1 MKEDDPRTEGHR
13 EDHTTRRRTPRA
25 LGVHTR
31 SRCVCGDSASARRLA
46 PPPPPSASLTSD
58 ASGTHTGPRT
68 GASGPAG
75 AQAGARTAPRRC
87 PRLRP
92 PLPSPSLTRAPRRA
106 APCPAPRPH
115 GLPPNTDPV
124 GTKEKLPLPRRR
136 FTVIH
141 PVVTDPAPELNT
153 GRLLR
158 PQHAYVGVSLLDS
171 YLLLNT
177 RHWKTTGRS
186 ASEFKEQRQCPCGDQ
201 SPMEAPESSAHKP
214 CSSRFLL
221 ISRVPTLSGPSPTWP
236 RLCTGWLTHKEDHGV
251 KTKTNKNGE
260 KENFPR

>member
-1 MKEDDPRTEGHR
+1 MTPQGHTPGPGRGPQGQPVPRRVQGPPRGAAHGSG
-13 EDHTTRRRTPRA
+13 RRSHHLLSP
-25 LGVHTR
+25 
-31 SRCVCGDSASARRLA
+31 
-46 PPPPPSASLTSD
+46 
-58 ASGTHTGPRT
+58 
-68 GASGPAG
+68 
-75 AQAGARTAPRRC
+75 APREG
-87 PRLRP
+87 P
-92 PLPSPSLTRAPRRA
+92 P

-201 SPMEAPESSAHKP
+201 SPIEAPESSAHKP